1 MHQGLGIHHSTTVHW
16 KLKAILKL
24 RMFPLRLTFCNFQF
38 YPLAKF
44 KTSISILF
52 LYSGPMDIWR
62 GLLYFSEASFLKVET
77 VPVIVNQGWFCL
89 PRDTGPCLET
99 FTIVAPGKGDG
110 PGIQWAEAKEAA
122 GCTGQPPAPP
132 TKNQLVYNVHSAEAE
147 KPWSRGGDFHQQQ
160 GLHVLC
166 MCCGV
171 PLSLKSGCH
180 EQSQYS
186 GVPYTNGRSLVH
198 PLPPCPPQLNTDRG
212 HPGAQDTYTPSKSR
226 VGGENVFP

>member
-122 GCTGQPPAPP
+122 GYTGQPPAPQQRINWSTMSIVLKLRNP
-132 TKNQLVYNVHSAEAE
+132 GREEVIFTNSRGSMSSACAVVCHYLLRVGATSSRNTLVYPIQMGEA
-147 KPWSRGGDFHQQQ
+147 
-160 GLHVLC
+160 
-166 MCCGV
+166 
-171 PLSLKSGCH
+171 
-180 EQSQYS
+180 
-186 GVPYTNGRSLVH
+186 
-198 PLPPCPPQLNTDRG
+198 
-212 HPGAQDTYTPSKSR
+212 
-226 VGGENVFP
+226 